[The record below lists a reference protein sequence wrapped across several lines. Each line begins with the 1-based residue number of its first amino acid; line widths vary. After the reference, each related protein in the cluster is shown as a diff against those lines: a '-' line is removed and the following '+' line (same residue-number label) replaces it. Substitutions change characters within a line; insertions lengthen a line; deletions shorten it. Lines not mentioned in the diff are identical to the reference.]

1 MQPPKLVP
9 VQSEKPK
16 DDPLAAGASA
26 QRLREYPEPF
36 FTTQRSTNGQ
46 VLIKV
51 GGECD
56 AATLDELNEALA
68 RALASEPHEIVIDL
82 ANTTF
87 VDSLTL
93 GAFTATA
100 KQIRARGGSFRLVG
114 VSATEV
120 QRALEITG
128 LRAHMQAQPNA
139 SAISTMIDRH

>member
-1 MQPPKLVP
+1 MHK
-9 VQSEKPK
+9 
-16 DDPLAAGASA
+16 
-26 QRLREYPEPF
+26 YPERF
-36 FTTQRSTNGQ
+36 FTTQRSSNGC
-46 VLIKV
+46 VFIHV

-56 AATLDELNEALA
+56 AATLDELNEVLANALT
-68 RALASEPHEIVIDL
+68 SEAHEIVIDL

-100 KQIRARGGSFRLVG
+100 KQIRAKGGSFRLVG

-128 LRAHMQAQPNA
+128 LRTYLQAHPKGEREPFT
-139 SAISTMIDRH
+139 SAARMNGARTADSRLS